1 MSIMKVLIVDDEK
14 HVREAIRMLVD
25 WESYGIVEIMEA
37 PEGAAAVQL
46 IKSNQPD
53 IIFTDMLMPI
63 MNGSELLEWI
73 QEFSPSSKT
82 IVISGHDDFGYVRHT
97 IKYGGMDYIL
107 KPIDEEQLNEALRKA
122 VDARKTEVI
131 TRSNNQD
138 QRIKLNQ
145 IKPIYWDK
153 VFTTLTEDPGIY
165 PSLEEEL
172 ESEFAIAKETRQ
184 VRVAVLSLETMQ
196 QKIKDKF
203 ASNLDLLTYA
213 IANIANEFLEQARS
227 GYAFRNLS
235 KVSEMVIVAWGK
247 VDTFP
252 ALVHSTN
259 EGIYRTLGVRFD
271 FGIGTV
277 RRFPAELPIS
287 YQEATAVLRKR
298 NLLRSGDRI
307 HLHSDKNSASMTALG
322 FGKYQEDIRMALL
335 SASHEQIRSA
345 VASWFKEVR
354 ELDSITIEQLDLWVH
369 EFAVFRARYVKVE
382 LADSLVNERLRAM
395 EPSTF
400 ITPVDEEGRLSI
412 SLWQEE
418 FTQLM
423 LTCSDLLAE
432 RSSKSSNI
440 QEIANYIQAHY
451 QADISLQDIADRYSL
466 SREYISRKFKQEMNE
481 NISDF
486 IGRIRIEKAKLLLLN
501 PQLRIAQIAEMIGYQ
516 DEKYFSKVF
525 KKLVGVSPNQ
535 YRKDQ

>member
-1 MSIMKVLIVDDEK
+1 MKVLIVDDEK

-25 WESYGIVEIMEA
+25 WESYGIVEILEA
-37 PEGAAAVQL
+37 PEGAAAVEL
-46 IKSNQPD
+46 IKANQPD

-73 QEFSPSSKT
+73 QEHSPSSKT

-122 VDARKTEVI
+122 VDARKSEVI

-153 VFTTLTEDPGIY
+153 VFSTLTEEPGIY
-165 PSLEEEL
+165 PSLAEEL

-213 IANIANEFLEQARS
+213 IANIANEFLEQARC

-247 VDTFP
+247 VETFP
-252 ALVHSTN
+252 ALVHSIN
-259 EGIYRTLGVRFD
+259 EGIYRTFGVHFD

-307 HLHSDKNSASMTALG
+307 HLHSERNSASMTALG
-322 FGKYQEDIRMALL
+322 FGKYQEDIRMAML
-335 SASHEQIRSA
+335 SSSHEQIRSA
-345 VASWFKEVR
+345 VDVWFKEVR
-354 ELDSITIEQLDLWVH
+354 GLDSITIEQLDLWAH

-382 LADSLVNERLRAM
+382 LADNRVNERLKAM
-395 EPSTF
+395 EPSAF
-400 ITPVDEEGRLSI
+400 IIPVDEEGRLSI
-412 SLWQEE
+412 PLWQEE

-432 RSSKSSNI
+432 RRSKSSNI
-440 QEIANYIQAHY
+440 QEIADYIQAHY
-451 QADISLQDIADRYSL
+451 QEDISLQDIADRYSL